1 MPWRTISQK
10 ASPTWIAIAGGALIC
25 GLVLSLAWMSVSREQ
40 AMTSRILGE
49 KGTALIRSFEA
60 GTRTGLR
67 GDLGSR
73 TRLQTLIEE
82 TAAQQDIAF
91 ITVTDETGRVLAHSG
106 NSEDAGRAMPPETL
120 RELAPDPKTKRRL
133 LTLPEYGRVFL
144 VYSTFSPY
152 GGSPPQKG
160 ERARKRKGVGMRR
173 NRGMMTCPRPQRD
186 MPPQAMDPQRCAQ
199 FFGDPNFWSKEH
211 HIFLGLDGGPY
222 FQAKQQDIRRTL
234 TISGA
239 LLVVGLACLLAL
251 FGAHRAKITR
261 RLLRNEKALS
271 SVVVS
276 SLPLGLII
284 FDAEGDVVLINQAA
298 RELTGLRDFGQQA
311 LREKDLPQQL
321 RDVLKEL
328 ETEDMISERET
339 RLERGE
345 EALPVSLSGSRV
357 NTRDGDRVGKVLLM
371 RDLSRIK
378 DLQARLREQE
388 KLAAIGHLASGV
400 AHEIRNPL
408 SSIKGYAVYFR
419 SRFPE
424 GSAEERSAGTMIRE
438 VDRLNHVVTEL
449 LEYSRPVRIQPRPT
463 ELSDIIRRSLSLIEQ
478 DLSRNGVETRLEL
491 GSKELWAHLDP
502 DRFRQVLLNLFLNA
516 VQAMPQGGELEVAVN
531 TDQNHELRIE
541 VRDTG
546 PGIPEDNLDTVF
558 NPYFTS
564 KGSGTG
570 LGLAIAR
577 KIVEA
582 HGGAIRAENR
592 PEGGAVFII
601 SLSLKEQ
608 GASHDRATA
617 HRG

>member
-91 ITVTDETGRVLAHSG
+91 ITVADETGRILAHSDG
-106 NSEDAGRAMPPETL
+106 PGDGGRAMPPETL
-120 RELAPDPKTKRRL
+120 QDLDPGTKPQRRL

-152 GGSPPQKG
+152 GGEAQQG
-160 ERARKRKGVGMRR
+160 NERSRFRRGPGMGGK
-173 NRGMMTCPRPQRD
+173 GMMTCPRPQKD
-186 MPPQAMDPQRCAQ
+186 MPPHAMDPHRCAQ

-211 HIFLGLDGGPY
+211 SIFLGLDGAPY

-234 TISGA
+234 IISGA

-251 FGAHRAKITR
+251 LGAYRAKITR
-261 RLLRNEKALS
+261 RLLRHEKALS

-276 SLPLGLII
+276 SLPLGLVI

-298 RELTGLRDFGQQA
+298 RELTGFQDSDRQA
-311 LREKDLPQQL
+311 PRERDLPQQL

-339 RLERGE
+339 RLQRGE

-357 NTRDGDRVGKVLLM
+357 NTRDGVRVGKVLLM

-449 LEYSRPVRIQPRPT
+449 LEYSRPIHIQPRPT
-463 ELSDIIRRSLSLIEQ
+463 ELGDLIRRSLGLIEQ
-478 DLSRNGVETRLEL
+478 DLSGNGVETRLDL
-491 GSKELWAHLDP
+491 GPEDLEAHLDP

-516 VQAMPQGGELEVAVN
+516 VQAMPQGGDLEVAVN
-531 TDQNHELRIE
+531 ADRDRELRIE

-546 PGIPEDNLDTVF
+546 PGIPEDNLDSVF

-582 HGGAIRAENR
+582 HDGAIRAENR

-601 SLSLKEQ
+601 SLSL
-608 GASHDRATA
+608 TA
-617 HRG
+617 C

>member
-1 MPWRTISQK
+1 MPWRSISQK

-82 TAAQQDIAF
+82 TAAQPDIAF
-91 ITVTDETGRVLAHSG
+91 ITVTDETGHVLAHSG
-106 NSEDAGRAMPPETL
+106 EAGDKGRAMSSKTL
-120 RELAPDPKTKRRL
+120 QELDPGPKTQRRL
-133 LTLPEYGRVFL
+133 LTLPEYGRIFL
-144 VYSTFSPY
+144 VYSIFSPY
-152 GGSPPQKG
+152 GGDGPQINK
-160 ERARKRKGVGMRR
+160 RARVRR
-173 NRGMMTCPRPQRD
+173 GPRMGGKGMMVCPRPRRN
-186 MPPQAMDPQRCAQ
+186 MPPEAMDPQRCAQ
-199 FFGDPNFWSKEH
+199 FFGDPNFWNKEH
-211 HIFLGLDGGPY
+211 FIFIGLDGAPY

-234 TISGA
+234 IISGA

-251 FGAHRAKITR
+251 FGAYRAKITR
-261 RLLRNEKALS
+261 RLLRHEKALS

-276 SLPLGLII
+276 SLPLGLVI
-284 FDAEGDVVLINQAA
+284 FDAEGDVVLMNQSA
-298 RELTGLRDFGQQA
+298 RELTGLQDSEHQA
-311 LREKDLPQQL
+311 LRERDLPQQL
-321 RDVLKEL
+321 GDVLKEL

-357 NTRDGDRVGKVLLM
+357 NTRDGVRVGKVLLM

-424 GSAEERSAGTMIRE
+424 GSAEERSAETMIRE

-463 ELSDIIRRSLSLIEQ
+463 KLDDLIRRSLGLIEQ
-478 DLSRNGVETRLEL
+478 DLSRNGVETRLDL
-491 GSKELWAHLDP
+491 GPEDLEAHLDP
-502 DRFRQVLLNLFLNA
+502 DRFRQVLLNLFLNS
-516 VQAMPQGGELEVAVN
+516 VQAMPHGGKLEVVVHAER
-531 TDQNHELRIE
+531 NHELRIE

-546 PGIPEDNLDTVF
+546 PGISEDNLDTVF

-592 PEGGAVFII
+592 QEGGAVFII
-601 SLSLKEQ
+601 SLSLKAQ